1 MEEASKGRMA
11 SVTISMNVKTRI
23 HAKEKAYLGE
33 FAFWY
38 NYGRNPLNHFDCIVV
53 GPRRFKGV
61 I

>member
-11 SVTISMNVKTRI
+11 SVTISMNVKTRK

-38 NYGRNPLNHFDCIVV
+38 NSGRIPLIHFDCV
-53 GPRRFKGV
+53 GVDDF
-61 I
+61 